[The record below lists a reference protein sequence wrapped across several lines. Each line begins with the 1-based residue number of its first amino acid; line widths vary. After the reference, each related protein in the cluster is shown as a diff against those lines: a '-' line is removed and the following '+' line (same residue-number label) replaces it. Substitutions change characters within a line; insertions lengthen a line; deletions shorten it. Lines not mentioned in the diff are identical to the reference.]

1 MRTSN
6 SNSMLRILGVF
17 LLTAAALSAGA
28 AAADPAEAPPRE
40 FVLQLIE
47 TVNRVKKA
55 DPEKGI
61 EVTPAESKENELL
74 SDRLN
79 RMLDIDQI
87 SAYALLD
94 HWEKLNEKNRRLF
107 VSIFTELLKKVA
119 YPNAAKFLKDLEV
132 KVKAEKIIDTR
143 AMVNTSV
150 IHPEEG
156 RIDIDFRLER
166 GNDAWSLV
174 DVYLDGVSLKRNLR
188 TQCLK
193 IIRDHSF
200 EELISRM
207 QEKIDERETADL
219 KEVTGRD

>member
-1 MRTSN
+1 MRTFN

-28 AAADPAEAPPRE
+28 AADPAEAPPRE
-40 FVLQLIE
+40 FVLELIE
-47 TVNRVKKA
+47 TVNRVKKS

-79 RMLDIDQI
+79 RMLDIEQI
-87 SAYALLD
+87 SSYALLE
-94 HWEKLNEKNRRLF
+94 HWEKLDEKNRHLF
-107 VSIFTELLKKVA
+107 VSTFTELLKKVA
-119 YPNAAKFLKDLEV
+119 YPNAAKFLRDLEV
-132 KVKAEKIIDTR
+132 KVKTEKIVSNR

-156 RIDIDFRLER
+156 RIDIDYRLEQ
-166 GNDAWSLV
+166 GKNSWALV

>member
-1 MRTSN
+1 
-6 SNSMLRILGVF
+6 MLRISAAF
-17 LLTAAALSAGA
+17 LLAAAGLFAAEAG
-28 AAADPAEAPPRE
+28 AADPAGAPPGE
-40 FVLQLIE
+40 FVLELIE
-47 TVNRVKKA
+47 TVGRVKKA
-55 DPEKGI
+55 EPEKKI
-61 EVTPAESKENELL
+61 ELSPVESEQNDAL

-79 RMLDIDQI
+79 RMLDIEQI

-94 HWEKLNEKNRRLF
+94 HWGKLDEKNRRLF
-107 VSIFTELLKKVA
+107 VSTFTELLKKVA

-132 KVKAEKIIDTR
+132 KVKTEKVLGSR

-150 IHPEEG
+150 NHPEEG
-156 RIDIDFRLER
+156 RIDIDFRLEE
-166 GNDAWSLV
+166 GKNSWSLV

-200 EELISRM
+200 EELVSRM
-207 QEKIDERETADL
+207 QKKIDERTTANL